1 MNRRETID
9 SEIDRFVE
17 WRVKNFDYPESVAHV
32 KYVEY
37 LGWKK

>member
-9 SEIDRFVE
+9 YEIDRYAE
-17 WRVKNFDYPESVAHV
+17 WRVKNFDYSESVAHV

-37 LGWKK
+37 LGWTK